1 VSLLKSCSSSK
12 DLSAYK
18 ILWSHVDWCKFFIH
32 FSSLKIPPSPYAKG
46 LLRKIFIQIRL
57 VDMFTIFQCIKLC
70 LSKCKSSWVVA
81 VKQNV
86 NVKYQPPA
94 MFVSFLFCTKKVF
107 LKVLCPLKIYQNTEF
122 YGPMLSGI
130 SFSFTSEVWMST
142 ILEWLQLQH

>member
-32 FSSLKIPPSPYAKG
+32 FSSLKIPPSPYTKG
-46 LLRKIFIQIRL
+46 LVRKIFIQIRL
-57 VDMFTIFQCIKLC
+57 VDMFTIFQCINFVC
-70 LSKCKSSWVVA
+70 LSAKGVVA

-86 NVKYQPPA
+86 NVKYQLPA
-94 MFVSFLFCTKKVF
+94 MFVSLLFFTKIVF
-107 LKVLCPLKIYQNTEF
+107 LKVLRPLKIYQNTEF
-122 YGPMLSGI
+122 YGPTLSDV
-130 SFSFTSEVWMST
+130 SFAFTSEVWMST